1 MLLSSHLLN
10 EVELIADEMI
20 LIGRGRIV
28 AQGDK
33 RSLLAGAQGPP
44 SPSWPAAT
52 RPSWRGTS
60 ARPGW
65 RPRRSPTASTCTP
78 RRSTSATSPPPGIVL
93 TELRP
98 VHGGLEDLF
107 LELTSDTQRDA
118 LPAGAGAEE
127 HPDDRGRAVR
137 QPTGETRT
145 LDVSGHPPI
154 PFTRLLGVELRK
166 MWDTRAGL
174 WLLIAIGVITAA
186 IIVIFFLVS
195 DPSDRVFQN
204 FIGITA
210 TPQGF
215 LLPVLGILLITS
227 EWGQRTTLT
236 TFTLV
241 PRGRGSSRRRWR
253 PRWCSACV
261 AVVIAIASRRWR
273 RWPGGPDDGFSV
285 LSADDFAK
293 FGLLQVSGIL
303 QGLAFGLIF
312 LNSAA
317 AIVTYFVLPTVFSII
332 ASIWAALSDVH
343 LDRPG
348 HGAAAAVR
356 RQQNLTGEQWAQIAT
371 ASLIWIVLPF
381 LAGLVRVMRAEV
393 K

>member
-1 MLLSSHLLN
+1 MTEDVLSGN
-10 EVELIADEMI
+10 
-20 LIGRGRIV
+20 
-28 AQGDK
+28 
-33 RSLLAGAQGPP
+33 
-44 SPSWPAAT
+44 PA
-52 RPSWRGTS
+52 
-60 ARPGW
+60 
-65 RPRRSPTASTCTP
+65 
-78 RRSTSATSPPPGIVL
+78 
-93 TELRP
+93 
-98 VHGGLEDLF
+98 
-107 LELTSDTQRDA
+107 
-118 LPAGAGAEE
+118 
-127 HPDDRGRAVR
+127 
-137 QPTGETRT
+137 GETRR
-145 LDVSGHPPI
+145 LDVSDTPRI
-154 PFTRLLGVELRK
+154 PFTRLVGVELRK

-186 IIVIFFLVS
+186 IIVIFFLVAE
-195 DPSDRVFQN
+195 PNERVFQN

-241 PRGRGSSRRRWR
+241 PSRARVV
-253 PRWCSACV
+253 AAKVAAALVLGLV
-261 AVVIAIASRRWR
+261 AVVVAIALAALATLA
-273 RWPGGPDDGFSV
+273 GGQDDGFSA

-303 QGLAFGLIF
+303 QGLAFGLLL

-317 AIVTYFVLPTVFSII
+317 AIVTYFVLPIGFSII
-332 ASIWAALSDVH
+332 ASIWSALSDVAPWVD
-343 LDRPG
+343 LGTAQTPLFDG
-348 HGAAAAVR
+348 T
-356 RQQNLTGEQWAQIAT
+356 QDLSGEQWAQVAT